1 VLGNG
6 ICELSH
12 MLLTQKSL
20 TTLFEVLAGK
30 KVIYYDEAS
39 DMLVRTYL
47 QEDLDTDT
55 HSWQDNEIENGV
67 PEEDWEFCASRG
79 GIWMGRGWSLRLTW

>member
-1 VLGNG
+1 
-6 ICELSH
+6 
-12 MLLTQKSL
+12 M
-20 TTLFEVLAGK
+20 
-30 KVIYYDEAS
+30 IYYDEAS

-67 PEEDWEFCASRG
+67 PEEDWGMDGARMEPAVDMVIMAGPWRPTP
-79 GIWMGRGWSLRLTW
+79 RPWS

>member
-1 VLGNG
+1 
-6 ICELSH
+6 

-55 HSWQDNEIENGV
+55 HS
-67 PEEDWEFCASRG
+67 
-79 GIWMGRGWSLRLTW
+79 